1 MIEGVTVDY
10 GGASVGYGARQKGS
24 EEVNCRSS
32 SIRRAAAEASHHIPN
47 IQYRHRPT
55 VVPTVTSLFQ
65 MGAVLLEPRASLIFS
80 VILPDNDP
88 SVCD

>member
-55 VVPTVTSLFQ
+55 VVPTATSLFQ
-65 MGAVLLEPRASLIFS
+65 ILFRAG
-80 VILPDNDP
+80 VILGGQKWV
-88 SVCD
+88 SFA